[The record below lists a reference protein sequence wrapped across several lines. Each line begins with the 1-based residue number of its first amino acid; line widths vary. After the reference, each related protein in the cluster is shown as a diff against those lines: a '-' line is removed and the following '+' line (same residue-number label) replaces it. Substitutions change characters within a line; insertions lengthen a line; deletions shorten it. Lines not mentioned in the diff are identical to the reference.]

1 MADHGQDR
9 VEREIEGEI
18 LMGEDGGE
26 GAGGPMIESA
36 TGSDHAAERR
46 SAGTQLPADQVES
59 RAVLAASLE
68 RGIFPADRDALLES
82 ARRLNASAEVKAA
95 LSALPDGTFEH
106 VEAVWEAL
114 GGDVEYRA

>member
-18 LMGEDGGE
+18 LMGEGADE
-26 GAGGPMIESA
+26 GAGGPLLQSA
-36 TGSDHAAERR
+36 TEADHAAERR
-46 SAGTQLPADQVES
+46 TGGDQLPADQVES

-68 RGIFPADRDALLES
+68 RGIFPASREDLLES
-82 ARRLNASAEVKAA
+82 ARRLGAPAEVKQA
-95 LSALPDGTFEH
+95 LSGLPDGTFEH